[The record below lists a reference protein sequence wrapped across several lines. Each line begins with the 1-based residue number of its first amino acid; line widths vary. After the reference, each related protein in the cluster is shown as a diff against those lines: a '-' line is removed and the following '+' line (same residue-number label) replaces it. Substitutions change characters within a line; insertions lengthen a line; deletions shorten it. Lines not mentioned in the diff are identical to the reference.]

1 MIEVEVFNLLKK
13 NKWTVSF
20 AESCTG
26 GMLSSHFTSVSGV
39 SSVFKGAIVSYSNE
53 IKSKHLHIAS
63 EFLESKGPFNQE
75 TALQM
80 AQGIRLQM
88 NTDWS
93 LATTGI
99 ASAIHGREKDTG
111 TVHFAVV
118 GPENFKTTVSE
129 TFSGERDDIRYQ
141 ATSKALLLLKESLLK
156 KMI

>member
-1 MIEVEVFNLLKK
+1 MIAVEVFYLLKK
-13 NKWTVSF
+13 NEWTVSF

-26 GMLSSHFTSVSGV
+26 GMLSSHFTSVPGV

-53 IKSKHLHIAS
+53 IKIKHLHVAS
-63 EFLESKGPFNQE
+63 ELLESKGPFNQE

-80 AQGIRLQM
+80 AIGVRLQM

-93 LATTGI
+93 LATTGV
-99 ASAIHGREKDTG
+99 ASPIHGHEKDTG
-111 TVHFAVV
+111 IIYVAAV
-118 GPENFKTTVSE
+118 GPKNFQVTAYE

-156 KMI
+156 VI